1 MSSVMFQ
8 TDTAIEGFLFIKRM
22 IFHILRLEFFQT
34 AGLAHDFGAKILVP
48 FSLFLVE
55 IGLQMMFGYGLDRY
69 ESLSSWTIF

>member
-1 MSSVMFQ
+1 
-8 TDTAIEGFLFIKRM
+8 M

-55 IGLQMMFGYGLDRY
+55 IGLQMMFGYGLDSC
-69 ESLSSWTIF
+69 ESLSS